1 MVNNVSGNRVSPCTR
16 TVQGSAL
23 FISLIVL
30 FMVLAISVTYSELT
44 INQNKAVNST
54 INYATASETV
64 MAGFDMTRVVLS
76 TGHGNGWDD
85 ELTASYNNLAT
96 YSEGDAP
103 LMVGTSTAGFQWARK
118 IAYEDGW
125 FITEIIDNDDG
136 DGNILNDFDSKI
148 TIKVTSMLPDGSIS
162 EVQSLVRYLPPVYE
176 PDTAI
181 VTNGTLQLDGNATIT
196 GTNGTIYANDDV
208 EIKGSAVVLQDVYS
222 TGTVTGDEK
231 VGGECYEGAAPT
243 DVPGITPSD
252 YANLKDYRMAA
263 DGKIYTAAG
272 GLVGDATSGRVLG
285 WDFITA
291 GGKNEWKYN
300 DNIVHNGTFYV
311 EGGRD
316 VDIAGSPGSIGVP
329 WQLTLLATGN
339 VKITGSPVM
348 MPDETGVCIM
358 AGKDISCA
366 GNLTVLNGVVGCH
379 EQMEISG
386 SVNIQGNLVIED
398 AIDSAGSLVTLKPNA
413 FDVAIGGSA
422 TINYNGGLTTFLEAG
437 DPCLRIM
444 GLKIIR

>member
-1 MVNNVSGNRVSPCTR
+1 MINNTPLR
-16 TVQGSAL
+16 TGERGAAL

-30 FMVLAISVTYSELT
+30 FMVLAISVSYSELT
-44 INQNKAVNST
+44 FTQNKAVNSA

-64 MAGFDMTRVVLS
+64 MAGFDMTRVVLG
-76 TGHGNGWDD
+76 TGHSNGWDD
-85 ELTASYNNLAT
+85 ELVTSNNNKAT

-103 LMVGTSTAGFQWARK
+103 LTVGTSTAGFQWARK
-118 IAYEDGW
+118 IAYENGW
-125 FITEIIDNDDG
+125 FVTEIIDNNDG
-136 DGNILNDFDSKI
+136 DGDLLNDFDSKVI
-148 TIKVTSMLPDGSIS
+148 IKVTSQLPDGSIS

-208 EIKGSAVVLQDVYS
+208 EIKGAAVVLQDVYS

-231 VGGECYEGAAPT
+231 VGGTCYEGAAPT

-252 YANLKDYRMAA
+252 YANLMDYRMAS

-272 GLVGDATSGRVLG
+272 ALVGNAAAGQVLG

-300 DNIVHNGTFYV
+300 AAACNNGTFYV
-311 EGGRD
+311 EGARD
-316 VDIAGSPGSIGVP
+316 VDIAGSPGSIAVP

-348 MPDETGVCIM
+348 TPDETGVCIM

-366 GNLTVLNGVVGCH
+366 GNLTVLDGVVGCH
-379 EQMEISG
+379 EQMEIAG

-398 AIDSAGSLVTLKPNA
+398 ATDSVGSLVTLKPNA

-422 TINYNGGLTTFLEAG
+422 IINYNGGLTTFLEAG
-437 DPCLRIM
+437 DPCLVIM